1 MNLFGFSFSTDSLR
15 LSRLLVVILGAL
27 SFLDTSTL
35 HAAGSTRP
43 PNIIFILVDDLGTD
57 WVGSYGSSHP
67 TPSLDRLAARGLQFD
82 TAWTSPICTPSRV
95 MMLTGLYPGRTGWT
109 EHYDVPRWGGEGL
122 IPDRFDTWPQRL
134 KRHGYATAIAGKWQI
149 NDLRLSNDILQRHGF
164 DHHCVWPGVES
175 NNPPSEQRYWDAYL
189 QTDGVR
195 NVHRG
200 AYGPDLTQAFA
211 LDFIRRNRGE
221 PFLLYYP
228 MILVHAPNEPTPRN
242 RTHPPIGEDA
252 LYAGSVTYMD
262 QHVGELLDELDRL
275 ALTEKTVIIFAGDNG
290 SSSSGRLHGRPI
302 PAGKGKTTAWGVHVP
317 FIVSAP
323 GIAAAS
329 GKRTAA
335 LTDFSDLYP
344 SILELAGLS
353 PPPGL
358 IIDGHSW
365 VPLLKGN
372 PIPSARPWIYA
383 QRHTDRT
390 IRDERYKLNSDGR
403 FFDLL
408 ADPDELTP
416 LDPRADRALADRKKT
431 LDDLLSAIPAANA
444 TMPFPEYSP
453 MRMKEYQ
460 EQMAR
465 ERGAAK
471 SGRKRSDE
479 IGTRSEI
486 VR

>member
-1 MNLFGFSFSTDSLR
+1 MNTFGSAFRHPRLNVLGLLLAVLGVLTGSHHSALR
-15 LSRLLVVILGAL
+15 
-27 SFLDTSTL
+27 
-35 HAAGSTRP
+35 AAESGRP

-57 WVGSYGSSHP
+57 WVGCYGSPYP

-149 NDLRLSNDILQRHGF
+149 NDLRLSADILQRHGF

-195 NVHRG
+195 KVHRG
-200 AYGPDLTQAFA
+200 AYGPDVTQAFA
-211 LDFIRRNRGE
+211 LDFIRQKRSG
-221 PFLLYYP
+221 PFVLYYP

-242 RTHPPIGEDA
+242 RHRPPSGEDA

-262 QHVGELLDELDRL
+262 QQVGELLDELDRL
-275 ALTEKTVIIFAGDNG
+275 ALTDNTVIIFAGDNG
-290 SSSSGRLHGRPI
+290 SSSSGTLHGRSI

-317 FIVSAP
+317 LIVSAP
-323 GIAAAS
+323 GIATVS

-353 PPPGL
+353 PPSGL
-358 IIDGHSW
+358 AIDGHSW
-365 VPLLKGN
+365 VPLLKGTHN
-372 PIPSARPWIYA
+372 AATRPWIYA

-390 IRDERYKLNSDGR
+390 IRDERYKLNSDGNL
-403 FFDLL
+403 FDLL
-408 ADPDELTP
+408 ADPDERTP
-416 LDPRADRALADRKKT
+416 LDARSSQTLSDRKKT
-431 LDDLLSAIPAANA
+431 LSTLLAAIPAANV
-444 TMPFPEYSP
+444 TMPFPEYSLS
-453 MRMKEYQ
+453 RMKEYQ
-460 EQMAR
+460 DQMAK
-465 ERGAAK
+465 ERKATK
-471 SGRKRSDE
+471 SERKRSD
-479 IGTRSEI
+479 
-486 VR
+486 